1 MPKGRESYGDGVLI
15 VVVGVTP
22 HRGERENRLQGEVE
36 QVIGWNRNREVRE
49 MRKAETVLNIIRERG
64 RQGLSLERVYRLLY
78 NRDLYLCAYAK
89 LSRNAGAM
97 TPGAT
102 TETVDGM
109 SLEKIDTI
117 IEALRYERYRWTP
130 VRRTYIPKKNHK
142 RRPLGLPTWSDKLLQ
157 EVIRLILEA
166 YYDPQFSDHSHGF
179 RPKRG
184 CHTAL
189 RDVTQKGRGT
199 KWFIEGDI
207 RACFDRINHTVLL
220 NILCE
225 KIHDNRF
232 IRLISGLLDAGYLE
246 NWKYNATYS
255 GVPQGGV
262 VSPILSNLVLDKL
275 DQFVESELIP
285 IYTSGKRRRTNP
297 PYVALTFAA
306 SDARKQGNLEEA
318 RRLSREAQKIP
329 SRDPQ
334 DPNFRR
340 LWYTRYCDDFL
351 LGLVGNRA
359 EAVEIKQKLGA
370 FLRTQLKL
378 ELSDEKT
385 LITHARGEKARFL
398 GYEIHILHADDK
410 HDHRG
415 QRCINGNVG
424 LRVPTSVINARCAR
438 YMQKGKPIHLRQ
450 RINDDVYS
458 IMTQYQAEYRGI
470 VQYYRMA
477 YNLHT
482 LGKLRQVTEISL
494 VKTLAN
500 KFKTSCQRI
509 YRRYSTTITIK
520 EGIYKV
526 LQVVVNRDSKK
537 PLEAHFGA
545 VPLRWNKWV
554 ALDDDVSH
562 SRIWSHR
569 SEVVERLLAQKCE
582 LCGATDKIEVH
593 HIRKLADLEQKGK
606 SECPD
611 WMKKMAARRRKTLV
625 VCLECH
631 HKIQYGRYDGN
642 ALSR

>member
-1 MPKGRESYGDGVLI
+1 
-15 VVVGVTP
+15 
-22 HRGERENRLQGEVE
+22 
-36 QVIGWNRNREVRE
+36 
-49 MRKAETVLNIIRERG
+49 MRTAETVLNIIRERG
-64 RQGLSLERVYRLLY
+64 QQGLPLEGIYRLLY
-78 NRDLYLCAYAK
+78 NPDLYLRAYAK
-89 LSRNAGAM
+89 LSSNAGAM

-109 SLEKIDTI
+109 SLEKINTI

-130 VRRTYIPKKNHK
+130 VRRTYIPKKNRK
-142 RRPLGLPTWSDKLLQ
+142 LRPLGLPVWTDKLLQ
-157 EVIRLILEA
+157 EVIRLILDA
-166 YYDPQFSDHSHGF
+166 YYDPQFSDNSHGF
-179 RPKRG
+179 RHNRG

-207 RACFDRINHTVLL
+207 SACFDRIDHAVLL
-220 NILCE
+220 NILRE

-232 IRLISGLLDAGYLE
+232 IRLMSGLLDAGYLE

-262 VSPILSNLVLDKL
+262 VSPILSNIVLDKL
-275 DQFVESELIP
+275 DQYIGRELIP
-285 IYTSGKRRRTNP
+285 SYTSGERRKSYR
-297 PYVALTFAA
+297 PYIALTLAA

-329 SRDPQ
+329 SRDPH

-340 LWYTRYCDDFL
+340 LWYTRYADDFL
-351 LGLVGNRA
+351 LGLVGTKA
-359 EAVEIKQKLGA
+359 EAVEIKQKLAA
-370 FLRTQLKL
+370 FLRAELKL
-378 ELSDEKT
+378 ELSEEKT
-385 LITHARGEKARFL
+385 LVTHARDEVARFL

-415 QRCINGNVG
+415 QRCINGSVG
-424 LRVPTSVINARCAR
+424 LRVPTSVKNAHCAK
-438 YMQKGKPIHLRQ
+438 YMRKGKPIHLAQ

-458 IMTQYQAEYRGI
+458 IISQYQAEYRGV

-482 LGKLRQVTEISL
+482 LGKLRRVTEVSL

-500 KFKTSCQRI
+500 KFKTSCQKI
-509 YRRYSTTITIK
+509 YRRYSTRITIK
-520 EGIYKV
+520 EGTYKV
-526 LQVVVNRDSKK
+526 LQVIVNRDSKK
-537 PLEAHFGA
+537 PLVAHFGA

-554 ALDDDVSH
+554 ALDDDTSH
-562 SRIWSHR
+562 SRIWSKR
-569 SEVVERLLAQKCE
+569 SEVVDRLLAQKCE
-582 LCGATDKIEVH
+582 LCGSTDKIEVH
-593 HIRKLADLEQKGK
+593 HIRKLSDLEQKGK
-606 SECPD
+606 SERPE

-631 HKIQYGRYDGN
+631 HKIQYGRYDGK

>member
-1 MPKGRESYGDGVLI
+1 
-15 VVVGVTP
+15 
-22 HRGERENRLQGEVE
+22 
-36 QVIGWNRNREVRE
+36 
-49 MRKAETVLNIIRERG
+49 
-64 RQGLSLERVYRLLY
+64 
-78 NRDLYLCAYAK
+78 
-89 LSRNAGAM
+89 M
-97 TPGAT
+97 TPGAR
-102 TETVDGM
+102 TETVDQM

-117 IEALRYERYRWTP
+117 IAALRYERYRWTP
-130 VRRTYIPKKNHK
+130 VRRTYIPKKNRK
-142 RRPLGLPTWSDKLLQ
+142 LRPLGLPVWSDKLLQ
-157 EVIRLILEA
+157 EVIRLIMEA
-166 YYDPQFSDHSHGF
+166 YYDPQFSDNSHGF
-179 RPKRG
+179 RHKWG

-207 RACFDRINHTVLL
+207 SACFDRIDHTVLL
-220 NILCE
+220 NILRE

-232 IRLISGLLDAGYLE
+232 IRLMSGLLDAGYLE
-246 NWKYNATYS
+246 DWKYNATYS

-275 DQFVESELIP
+275 DQYVERELIP
-285 IYTSGKRRRTNP
+285 VYTRGKRRRTNP

-318 RRLSREAQKIP
+318 RRLSREVQKIP

-340 LWYTRYCDDFL
+340 LWYIRYADDFL
-351 LGLVGNRA
+351 LGLVGIKA
-359 EAVEIKQKLGA
+359 EAVEIKQKLAA
-370 FLRTQLKL
+370 FLRRELKL

-385 LITHARGEKARFL
+385 LVTHARDEVAQFL

-415 QRCINGNVG
+415 QRCINGSVG
-424 LRVPTSVINARCAR
+424 LRVPASVTNARCAK
-438 YMQKGKPIHLRQ
+438 YMRKGKAIHLAQ
-450 RINDDVYS
+450 RINDDAYS
-458 IMTQYQAEYRGI
+458 IVSQYQAEYRGI

-482 LGKLRQVTEISL
+482 LGKLRRVTELSL

-500 KFKTSCQRI
+500 KLKTSCQKI

-520 EGIYKV
+520 EGTYKV
-526 LQVVVNRDSKK
+526 LQVMVKRDSKK

-554 ALDDDVSH
+554 ALDDDVRH
-562 SRIWSHR
+562 SRIWSKR
-569 SEVVERLLAQKCE
+569 SEVIDRLLAQECE
-582 LCGATDKIEVH
+582 LCGATDNIEVH
-593 HIRKLADLEQKGK
+593 HIRKLSDLEQKGK
-606 SECPD
+606 SDRPE

-631 HKIQYGRYDGN
+631 HKIHYGRYDGK
-642 ALSR
+642 ALLR

>member
-1 MPKGRESYGDGVLI
+1 
-15 VVVGVTP
+15 
-22 HRGERENRLQGEVE
+22 
-36 QVIGWNRNREVRE
+36 
-49 MRKAETVLNIIRERG
+49 MRTAETVLNIIRERG
-64 RQGLSLERVYRLLY
+64 QQGLPLEGIYRLLY
-78 NRDLYLCAYAK
+78 NPDLYLHAYAK
-89 LSRNAGAM
+89 LSSNAGAM

-109 SLEKIDTI
+109 SLEKIGTI
-117 IEALRYERYRWTP
+117 IAALRYERYRWTP
-130 VRRTYIPKKNHK
+130 VRRTYIPKKNRK
-142 RRPLGLPTWSDKLLQ
+142 LRPLGLPLWSDKLLQ
-157 EVIRLILEA
+157 EVIRLIMEA
-166 YYDPQFSDHSHGF
+166 YYDPQFSANSHGF
-179 RPKRG
+179 RHKRG

-207 RACFDRINHTVLL
+207 SACFDRIDHTVLL
-220 NILCE
+220 NILRE
-225 KIHDNRF
+225 KNHDNRF
-232 IRLISGLLDAGYLE
+232 IRLMSGLLDAGYLE
-246 NWKYNATYS
+246 DWKYNATYS

-275 DQFVESELIP
+275 DQYVERELIP
-285 IYTSGKRRRTNP
+285 SYTRGKRRRTNP

-318 RRLSREAQKIP
+318 RRLSREAQKMP

-340 LWYTRYCDDFL
+340 LWYTRYADDFL
-351 LGLVGNRA
+351 LGLVGTKA
-359 EAVEIKQKLGA
+359 EAVEIKQKVAA
-370 FLRTQLKL
+370 FLRSELKL

-385 LITHARGEKARFL
+385 LVTHARDEVARFL

-415 QRCINGNVG
+415 QRCINGSVG
-424 LRVPTSVINARCAR
+424 LRVPASVRNARCAKYIR
-438 YMQKGKPIHLRQ
+438 KGKPIHLAQ
-450 RINDDVYS
+450 RINDDAYS
-458 IMTQYQAEYRGI
+458 IVSQYQAEYRGV

-482 LGKLRQVTEISL
+482 LGKLRRVTELSL

-500 KFKTSCQRI
+500 KLQTSCQKI
-509 YRRYSTTITIK
+509 YKRYSTTITIK
-520 EGIYKV
+520 EGTYKV
-526 LQVVVNRDSKK
+526 LQVMVKRDSKK

-545 VPLRWNKWV
+545 VSLRWNKWV
-554 ALDDDVSH
+554 ALDDDVRH
-562 SRIWSHR
+562 SRIWSKR
-569 SEVVERLLAQKCE
+569 SEVVDRLLAQECE

-593 HIRKLADLEQKGK
+593 HIRKLSDLEQKGK
-606 SECPD
+606 SDRPE

-631 HKIQYGRYDGN
+631 HKIHYGRYDDK
-642 ALSR
+642 ALLR